1 MRRNTGFRHIAVVFG
16 TRPEIVKVAPIVR
29 MLGRRARLVHSGQHA
44 DKELSGMFLSAAEL
58 PEPEALPGICG
69 LPRHAQIGRMVE
81 QLGGLFARHPPAAVV
96 VQGDTNTASAGAQ
109 AASYT

>member
-69 LPRHAQIGRMVE
+69 LPRHAQIGTMVH
-81 QLGGLFARHPPAAVV
+81 QLCGLFARPPPAALVGPV
-96 VQGDTNTASAGAQ
+96 YTNTASAAP
-109 AASYT
+109 